1 MPIMPIE
8 SKLEAKEEEEEEE
21 HEGGDITGIGK
32 KQIASNIPLSIFSI
46 FRQRKKKKKKKK
58 KKKFCF

>member
-32 KQIASNIPLSIFSI
+32 NRLLLTFHYRSFPFLDKE
-46 FRQRKKKKKKKK
+46 KKKKKKKK
-58 KKKFCF
+58 EKFVR